1 MKLRLILSI
10 SFMLLMSVCT
20 HAQSAPKIQFFTL
33 ESGCKMEIYKNRS
46 GEDPIQI
53 KRTER
58 ANILTEIDEGV
69 YDVTIKC
76 TAPTMLLVQVK
87 VGEVNKPMLDKQ
99 KLKVWTTSLVAKH
112 GETYVY
118 TPCWFKE

>member
-1 MKLRLILSI
+1 MKLRLTILS
-10 SFMLLMSVCT
+10 FFLLIMGST
-20 HAQSAPKIQFFTL
+20 NAQSAPKIQFFTL

-46 GEDPIQI
+46 GEEPLQI

-58 ANILTEIDEGV
+58 ANVLTEIDEGV
-69 YDVTIKC
+69 YDVTITC

-87 VGEVNKPMLDKQ
+87 VGEVNKPLLDKQ
-99 KLKVWTTSLVAKH
+99 KLKVWNTFLVAKA
-112 GETYVY
+112 GEQYVY